1 MLKDRYGLIITT
13 NSLAAAEKYF
23 QAMDSALAG
32 NAFSEKWFEEAATL
46 DPQFALAQ
54 LAHGENLI
62 LLGKINEGKIA
73 LNNAKHL
80 AINSTPRE
88 QSHIEI
94 VTTLLAGFQA
104 EGLEGIINHVKIY
117 PTDALLVS
125 KAVGGFGLFAFSG
138 QADHNLQRLLFMNSL
153 ANAYGEDWW
162 FMSMHAFALVE
173 VFRLQE
179 AQILIEKSLKLN
191 ERNGHAAHTYTHVC
205 YENGKPNDCIK
216 YASNFL
222 KNYEREAHL
231 YGHIHWHWALSE
243 LAVHNFDKVLEI
255 YNQHL
260 RPAVAIGGP
269 LGLIADAAALDW
281 RCQLEGYNL
290 LDNNAKEEL
299 GNYVSANDNLEDIL
313 FGEAHL
319 ALVYARQSF
328 NEKQTKLHN
337 SINTRYLKNSNPKYV
352 LMQGLIEGVTAYSE
366 NDYKL
371 AIRKLNS
378 VRPEL
383 SRLGG
388 SNAQRELFEDTL
400 IKAYLKVGNAVDAS
414 VLIDARIHRRK

>member
-13 NSLAAAEKYF
+13 NSIAAAQKYF

-32 NAFSEKWFEEAATL
+32 NAFSEKWFEEATVL
-46 DPQFALAQ
+46 DPEFALAQ
-54 LAHGENLI
+54 VAHGENLI
-62 LLGKINEGKIA
+62 LQGKINEGKSAI
-73 LNNAKHL
+73 NNAKHL
-80 AINSTPRE
+80 AINCTPRE

-94 VTTLLAGFQA
+94 VATLLAGFQTKA
-104 EGLEGIINHVKIY
+104 LEAIINHVKAY
-117 PTDALLVS
+117 PTDALLVA

-138 QADHNLQRLLFMNSL
+138 EANHNIQQLLFMNSL
-153 ANAYGEDWW
+153 AKAYGEDWW

-179 AQILIEKSLKLN
+179 AQTLIEKSLKLN
-191 ERNGHAAHTYTHVC
+191 DRNGHAAHTYSHVC
-205 YENGKPNDCIK
+205 YENGKPKDCIA

-243 LAVHNFDKVLEI
+243 LAVHNFDTVLEI

-260 RPAVAIGGP
+260 RPSVAIGGP

-290 LDNNAKEEL
+290 LDHNSTEEL
-299 GNYVSANDNLEDIL
+299 GNYVSTNDNLEDIL

-319 ALVYARQSF
+319 ALVYARQSL
-328 NEKQTKLHN
+328 NEKQAKLHN
-337 SINTRYLKNSNPKYV
+337 SINARYLKSNNQKYS
-352 LMQGLIEGVTAYSE
+352 LMQGLIEGVSAYAT
-366 NDYKL
+366 NDYNL
-371 AIRKLNS
+371 TITKLNN
-378 VRPEL
+378 VRPQL

-400 IKAYLKVGNAVDAS
+400 IKAYLKVGNAVEATA
-414 VLIDARIHRRK
+414 LIDARIHRRK